1 MRWLRRKNSKGLGL
15 AYLRHR
21 AEAIDVA
28 FQSSPPDLEP
38 ASKYH
43 HQPERPQL
51 LRLKQW
57 LMHRLPLLRVPAL
70 RLPAA
75 ALLQQVRHSEAT
87 PIHPLWEY
95 LPEQQRNRRTLI
107 HLRRRRLWA
116 WLKQKRQR
124 IALVVLL
131 YLLIWSVPLL
141 IGEALLTVFAILPLV
156 LVPPVG
162 YLVYWL
168 VWQEFHA

>member
-1 MRWLRRKNSKGLGL
+1 MRLISGSKSGLNTALRKLKLRWLSSGLKSL
-15 AYLRHR
+15 
-21 AEAIDVA
+21 
-28 FQSSPPDLEP
+28 SS
-38 ASKYH
+38 
-43 HQPERPQL
+43 QL
-51 LRLKQW
+51 Q
-57 LMHRLPLLRVPAL
+57 
-70 RLPAA
+70 
-75 ALLQQVRHSEAT
+75 HSNNA
-87 PIHPLWEY
+87 PIHPLWTF
-95 LPEQQRNRRTLI
+95 LPEESRTPQALRRV
-107 HLRRRRLWA
+107 RRRRLWA

-131 YLLIWSVPLL
+131 YLLIWSIPLL

>member
-1 MRWLRRKNSKGLGL
+1 MRLISGSTSGLG
-15 AYLRHR
+15 
-21 AEAIDVA
+21 
-28 FQSSPPDLEP
+28 
-38 ASKYH
+38 
-43 HQPERPQL
+43 
-51 LRLKQW
+51 
-57 LMHRLPLLRVPAL
+57 PAL
-70 RLPAA
+70 RKLKLRWPSSGLKSLASQ
-75 ALLQQVRHSEAT
+75 LQHSSKT
-87 PIHPLWEY
+87 PIHPLWSF
-95 LPEQQRNRRTLI
+95 LPEESRTPQALRR
-107 HLRRRRLWA
+107 LRRRRLWA

-131 YLLIWSVPLL
+131 YLLIWSIPLL

>member
-1 MRWLRRKNSKGLGL
+1 MRWLRRKNPKGLGL

-21 AEAIDVA
+21 AETIDVA
-28 FQSSPPDLEP
+28 FQSSPADLGP
-38 ASKYH
+38 ASKYR
-43 HQPERPQL
+43 HQPQPQRPQL

-57 LMHRLPLLRVPAL
+57 LKHRLPHLRV
-70 RLPAA
+70 PAA

-131 YLLIWSVPLL
+131 YLLIWSIPLL
-141 IGEALLTVFAILPLV
+141 IGEALLTVFAVLPLL

-168 VWQEFHA
+168 VWKEFHA